1 MPTMSSDSLGMRA
14 PYWRPRV
21 LPPAGRGALQ
31 REILQAVSTRILE
44 GVGVMASDF
53 SHFRIPVAILAMVGL
68 ACSIASVARAEGT
81 ARIQQ
86 ADGAVSTY
94 HNVKIQLLNKTL
106 TMTSPDGKGTL
117 MIYRAACAYQG
128 SLLVCLPTGTT
139 LIQGG
144 TVSPIKLVSGTV
156 YANMTDTPQNLS
168 NSSTQ
173 LPPHGILMA
182 LKTERGTYV
191 SLNGTIDKVK

>member
-1 MPTMSSDSLGMRA
+1 
-14 PYWRPRV
+14 V
-21 LPPAGRGALQ
+21 KAGH
-31 REILQAVSTRILE
+31 
-44 GVGVMASDF
+44 F
-53 SHFRIPVAILAMVGL
+53 SHFRPYAVALGIAGL
-68 ACSIASVARAEGT
+68 LLSIAAVARAEGT

-86 ADGAVSTY
+86 ADGSVNTY
-94 HNVKIQLLNKTL
+94 HNVKIQIVNKTL
-106 TMTSPDGKGTL
+106 TMTSADGKGTL

-128 SLLVCLPTGTT
+128 QILACLPTGTS

-156 YANMTDTPQNLS
+156 YANMTDTPQNLA

-173 LPPHGILMA
+173 LPPHSILMA
-182 LKTERGTYV
+182 LKTRRGTYV

>member
-1 MPTMSSDSLGMRA
+1 
-14 PYWRPRV
+14 
-21 LPPAGRGALQ
+21 
-31 REILQAVSTRILE
+31 
-44 GVGVMASDF
+44 MASRF
-53 SHFRIPVAILAMVGL
+53 SLFRIPGTMLAIVGL

-86 ADGAVSTY
+86 ADGTVNTY
-94 HNVKIQLLNKTL
+94 HNVKIQILNKTL

-128 SLLVCLPTGTT
+128 SILVCLPTGTT

-144 TVSPIKLVSGTV
+144 TVSPIKLLSGTV
-156 YANMTDTPQNLS
+156 YANMTGAPQNLN
-168 NSSTQ
+168 NSSTR

-182 LKTERGTYV
+182 LKTQRGTYV